1 MLCLSQNMI
10 CLRVSSLCL
19 DCISFVMTELKEKG
33 KEPRLSKFNNK
44 LGEKYV
50 ELNSYSIVG

>member
-44 LGEKYV
+44 LVKKYRRAK
-50 ELNSYSIVG
+50 